1 MTWGKKKLKKREQF
15 DPFVDRTAR
24 DIRNSLSESF
34 VAALAVR
41 DPAKYL
47 IVARK
52 WREQNLSALHAD
64 YIGDRLLRY
73 QHVFNAF
80 QAGGMNDPLQQAVII
95 WNQRLF
101 FEFHDYLEPHWKAA
115 TGDQRQVLKGLIK
128 AAGVYIHLEQHHRQA
143 AKSLAMKSYQLLR
156 KYAHC
161 LAFIANH
168 ETLLDKL
175 ESGDPVPPRLKI
187 LTEKTNKT
195 VRRGDAGAG
204 KETAC

>member
-1 MTWGKKKLKKREQF
+1 
-15 DPFVDRTAR
+15 
-24 DIRNSLSESF
+24 
-34 VAALAVR
+34 
-41 DPAKYL
+41 
-47 IVARK
+47 
-52 WREQNLSALHAD
+52 LHAD

-161 LAFIANH
+161 LTFIANH
-168 ETLLDKL
+168 ETLLAKL
-175 ESGDPVPPRLKI
+175 ESGDAVPPRLKI
-187 LTEKTNKT
+187 LSEKNDKT
-195 VRRGDAGAG
+195 VRRRDAGAG
-204 KETAC
+204 KETEC